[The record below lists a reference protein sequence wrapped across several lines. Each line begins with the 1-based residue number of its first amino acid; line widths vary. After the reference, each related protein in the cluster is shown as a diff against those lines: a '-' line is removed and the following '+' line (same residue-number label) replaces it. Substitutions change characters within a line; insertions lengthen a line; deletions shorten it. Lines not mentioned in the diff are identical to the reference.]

1 MTDSI
6 VDPDSIPHVRGKSR
20 RLWPYALA
28 AGTLVVALT
37 GVTAAL
43 VYSVHS
49 ANAWRDSSNQK
60 AAELASTR
68 KQRDELDA
76 RLKSV
81 EGNLA
86 FTQTKLADTTA
97 KFNEASDRIR
107 SLANEKAQVGDAA
120 AELAEAVVLS
130 RRVTLELNSCV
141 TQLQEL
147 QVYIV
152 NYESYDWNS
161 LVAYAQGVNDDCS
174 RAKADNATLAARLD
188 SL

>member
-1 MTDSI
+1 MTVSI
-6 VDPDSIPHVRGKSR
+6 VEDDSTPRVMRNPR
-20 RLWPYALA
+20 RRWPYAFA
-28 AGTLVVALT
+28 AGTLAVALT
-37 GVTAAL
+37 GVTAGL

-68 KQRDELDA
+68 KQRDELVA
-76 RLKSV
+76 RLKTV

-86 FTQTKLADTTA
+86 YTQTKLADTTA
-97 KFNEASDRIR
+97 KFNQASDRIR

-152 NYESYDWNS
+152 NYESYDWSS